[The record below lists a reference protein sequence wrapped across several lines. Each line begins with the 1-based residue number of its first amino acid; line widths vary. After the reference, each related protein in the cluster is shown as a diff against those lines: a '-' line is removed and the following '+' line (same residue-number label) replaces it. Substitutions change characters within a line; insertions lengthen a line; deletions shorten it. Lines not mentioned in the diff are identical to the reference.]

1 MGLDVAAVARVEPNA
16 GAATGAAEPK
26 PVLWPK
32 SAMAAEADG
41 SPNTWK
47 EEFNNFGKYLPET
60 LKSMLWF
67 FLFSLF
73 MQHEKREQS
82 EYALICL
89 NVGGNRTLA

>member
-1 MGLDVAAVARVEPNA
+1 MRTASLFPGQLLRAMSFMGLDVAAVARVEPNA

-32 SAMAAEADG
+32 RAMAAEADG

-60 LKSMLWF
+60 LKSML
-67 FLFSLF
+67 
-73 MQHEKREQS
+73 
-82 EYALICL
+82 
-89 NVGGNRTLA
+89 

>member
-1 MGLDVAAVARVEPNA
+1 MSFMGLDVAAVARVEPNA

-32 SAMAAEADG
+32 RAMAAEADG

-60 LKSMLWF
+60 LKIML
-67 FLFSLF
+67 
-73 MQHEKREQS
+73 
-82 EYALICL
+82 
-89 NVGGNRTLA
+89 